1 MSFDPVSYAMG
12 SGAGAARGY
21 AEGYDDGYASGES
34 DGYTDGYALGESE
47 GYTEGYAA
55 GADSVLDGA
64 DGKIVSGGE
73 LVDQTPYGT
82 VTENGSYDTTEHDSV
97 EVSVEQGYV
106 DFAAVTGTLADPW
119 GSLGYDG
126 VLNMLDGIASVLR
139 AWASM
144 AIDGTAIGMGDVT
157 VPLIAGGT
165 RINAIGAVVDASSSQ
180 AFHVA
185 WDENGLVSA
194 YMEQDGAISDL
205 SGYAGLIPTTL
216 YVPVTGEG

>member
-21 AEGYDDGYASGES
+21 AEGYDDG
-34 DGYTDGYALGESE
+34 
-47 GYTEGYAA
+47 
-55 GADSVLDGA
+55 ADSVLDGA
-64 DGKIVSGGE
+64 DGKVVSGGE
-73 LVDQTPYGT
+73 LVEQTPYGT

-119 GSLGYDG
+119 GSLGYGG
-126 VLNMLDGIASVLR
+126 VFDMLDGISSVLC
-139 AWASM
+139 ASASM
-144 AIDGTAIGMGDVT
+144 AIDGTALGMGDVT
-157 VPLIAGGT
+157 VPLMAGGT
-165 RINAIGAVVDASSSQ
+165 RINAFGAVVDASSSQ

>member
-34 DGYTDGYALGESE
+34 E
-47 GYTEGYAA
+47 GYTEGYAD

-64 DGKIVSGGE
+64 DGKVVSGGE
-73 LVDQTPYGT
+73 LVEQTPYGT

-119 GSLGYDG
+119 GSLGYAG
-126 VLNMLDGIASVLR
+126 VRDMLDGISSVLR

-144 AIDGTAIGMGDVT
+144 AIDGTALGMGHVT
-157 VPLIAGGT
+157 LPLIAGGT
-165 RINAIGAVVDASSSQ
+165 HITAFGAVVGASSSQ

-185 WDENGLVSA
+185 WDAGGLVSA

>member
-21 AEGYDDGYASGES
+21 AEGYGDGYAS
-34 DGYTDGYALGESE
+34 GESE
-47 GYTEGYAA
+47 GYTEGYAD

-64 DGKIVSGGE
+64 DGKVVSGGE
-73 LVDQTPYGT
+73 LVEQTPYGT

-119 GSLGYDG
+119 GSLGYAG
-126 VLNMLDGIASVLR
+126 VLDMLDGISSVLR
-139 AWASM
+139 ASASM
-144 AIDGTAIGMGDVT
+144 DMDGTALGMGHVT
-157 VPLIAGGT
+157 VPLNTGGT
-165 RINAIGAVVDASSSQ
+165 RITAFGAVVDASSSQ